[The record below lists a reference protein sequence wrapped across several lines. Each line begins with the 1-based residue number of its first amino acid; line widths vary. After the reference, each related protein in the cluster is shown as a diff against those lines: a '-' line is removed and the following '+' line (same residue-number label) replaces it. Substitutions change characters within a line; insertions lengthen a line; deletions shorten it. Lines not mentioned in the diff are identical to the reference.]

1 MKKVTFDVNRN
12 TYSLK
17 KNAVRKK
24 GKNNHI
30 TQNYVNI
37 FQSLSYLTDMIRYHM
52 FLFLTL
58 IL

>member
-24 GKNNHI
+24 GKNKHI

-37 FQSLSYLTDMIRYHM
+37 FQSLSYLTDMI
-52 FLFLTL
+52 
-58 IL
+58 